1 MRYITV
7 FAYCLILACGHL
19 SANES
24 SFHNHTRLSG
34 SSGPFVS
41 PDSYLDDKNPLTGTG
56 VNGWP
61 VVIHYGLNDSHSKSW
76 VQEDANGV
84 IGISYFERYDG
95 NYTDGILIY
104 KTIQPDGSPSLD
116 TVTSG
121 TRMEKSVLLFDE
133 FSNPHIFVARSNN
146 ENQFVEHH
154 YKDSSDIWQNDTII
168 NFYNVGGKFIYEL
181 SADTGPDGSFH
192 LLILKSRSDI
202 DSDDY
207 NWAWL
212 DSYLYYMT
220 NASGA
225 WATELIRNYN
235 MGYTYDTDI
244 KTSCRQDIRVDSE
257 GFAHV
262 VFREQIYA
270 YDDPSRLWYCTNKG
284 GAWLF
289 EIAFSN
295 DFGIRD
301 DVGWFPSLCLDN
313 NDIPHISCMYV
324 HRVYTRSVVY
334 CRLYFLKRLGSANWQ
349 SEIVADSD
357 DGYYA
362 SDGRS
367 YTGGLTHLVFDA
379 ENTPHIIF
387 SDIAS
392 AHWGENNS
400 CVLNVGNIR
409 YAVLRDGVWNL
420 STIYRQPKPLASY
433 NAYEMHGMCL
443 VVSDVTDSI
452 RIIGEEMEITDFFE
466 YDSRIVDFSWA
477 DIATDIKDEYED
489 VLPDQFCLY
498 QNFPNPFN
506 LTTSISYNL
515 PCRNHVTIEV
525 FNLLGQRVQTLVD
538 KEMPAGSYM
547 ASWNGTSITGRTMA
561 TGVYVYRFRAGDH
574 VETKKMLLLK

>member
-1 MRYITV
+1 MKY
-7 FAYCLILACGHL
+7 FAIFAGCLILFYSHINAK
-19 SANES
+19 ET
-24 SFHNHTRLSG
+24 SFLNRTQLSG
-34 SSGPFVS
+34 SLGTTVS
-41 PDSYLDDKNPLTGTG
+41 AERDIDNPH
-56 VNGWP
+56 NGAELYAWP

-76 VQEDANGV
+76 VQENANGV
-84 IGISYFERYDG
+84 IGISYFERYEG
-95 NYTDGILIY
+95 NYTDGVLIY
-104 KTIQPDGSPSLD
+104 KTIQPDGSCSLD

-121 TRMEKSVLLFDE
+121 TRLEKSVLLFDVT
-133 FSNPHIFVARSNN
+133 SDPHIFVARSND
-146 ENQFVEHH
+146 EDQVIEH
-154 YKDSSDIWQNDTII
+154 YYRDNSDIWQNDTIY
-168 NFYNVGGKFIYEL
+168 NFHGMGGKFIYEL

-220 NASGA
+220 NASGP
-225 WATELIRNYN
+225 WAVELIRNYD

-244 KTSCRQDIRVDSE
+244 KTSCRQDIKVDSE
-257 GFAHV
+257 GFVHV
-262 VFREQIYA
+262 VFREQINA

-284 GAWLF
+284 GTWSF

-301 DVGWFPSLCLDN
+301 DVGWFPSLCLDS
-313 NDIPHISCMYV
+313 NDIPHIACMYV

-334 CRLYFLKRLGSANWQ
+334 CKLYFLKRLGDANWQ

-367 YTGGLTHLVFDA
+367 YTGGLAHLVFDA
-379 ENTPHIIF
+379 DNTPHIVF

-392 AHWGENNS
+392 AHWGDHGS

-409 YAVLRDGVWNL
+409 YAILENGVWNL
-420 STIYRQPKPLASY
+420 RTIYHQPKPLASY
-433 NAYEMHGMCL
+433 NAFEMHALCL
-443 VVSDVTDSI
+443 IVSDITDTI
-452 RIIGEEMEITDFFE
+452 RVIGEEMEITDFYE
-466 YDSRIVDFSWA
+466 YDSRLVEFSWA
-477 DIATDIKDEYED
+477 DVTTDADDEHGELLSD
-489 VLPDQFCLY
+489 RFHLR

-506 LTTSISYNL
+506 
-515 PCRNHVTIEV
+515 PVTIIEYSLPRKGNV
-525 FNLLGQRVQTLVD
+525 RIIIYNLLGQQIICLIDT
-538 KEMPAGSYM
+538 EQSAGSYNIT
-547 ASWNGTSITGRTMA
+547 WNGTDSSDKIVPTGI
-561 TGVYVYRFRAGDH
+561 YFYRIETVDH

>member
-1 MRYITV
+1 MRKYILLIV
-7 FAYCLILACGHL
+7 CLFIIHNSAGAVGATL
-19 SANES
+19 S
-24 SFHNHTRLSG
+24 
-34 SSGPFVS
+34 
-41 PDSYLDDKNPLTGTG
+41 
-56 VNGWP
+56 GWP

-76 VQEDANGV
+76 VQENADGIIGV
-84 IGISYFERYDG
+84 SYFERYEG

-104 KTIQPDGSPSLD
+104 KTVQPNGSSSLD

-121 TRMEKSVLLFDE
+121 TRLEKSVLLFDA
-133 FSNPHIFVARSNN
+133 SSDPHIFVARSNN
-146 ENQFVEHH
+146 ENQVMEH
-154 YKDSSDIWQNDTII
+154 YCKNSSGIWQNDTIWC
-168 NFYNVGGKFIYEL
+168 FYNVGGKFIYEL

-192 LLILKSRSDI
+192 LLILKTRSDI

-220 NASGA
+220 NAKGN
-225 WATELIRNYN
+225 WGIELIRNYN

-244 KTSCRQDIRVDSE
+244 KTSCRQDIKVDSE
-257 GFAHV
+257 GFVHI

-270 YDDPSRLWYCTNKG
+270 YDDPSRLWYCTNKE
-284 GAWLF
+284 GAWSF

-334 CRLYFLKRLGSANWQ
+334 CKLYFLKRLGDANWQ

-367 YTGGLTHLVFDA
+367 YTGGLAHLVFDA

-392 AHWGENNS
+392 AHWGDHGS

-409 YAVLRDGVWNL
+409 YAVLENGVWNL
-420 STIYRQPKPLASY
+420 RTIYHQPKPLASY
-433 NAYEMHGMCL
+433 NAIEMHGMCL
-443 VVSDVTDSI
+443 VVSDLTDSI
-452 RIIGEEMEITDFFE
+452 RVIGEEMDINDFYE
-466 YDSRIVDFSWA
+466 YDSKLVELSWA
-477 DIATDIKDEYED
+477 DVTTDIEGAPDNS
-489 VLPDQFCLY
+489 LPRQYYLF
-498 QNFPNPFN
+498 QNRPNPFN
-506 LTTSISYNL
+506 TGTSIEFNLNQRSYVIL
-515 PCRNHVTIEV
+515 SIY
-525 FNLLGQRVQTLVD
+525 NLLGQKVNILIED
-538 KEMPAGSYM
+538 ELSAGNHSIY
-547 ASWNGTSITGRTMA
+547 WDGTDYLGNTVSTGIYFYCLQSSDFT
-561 TGVYVYRFRAGDH
+561 
-574 VETKKMLLLK
+574 ETRKMLLLK